1 MFNTNIENL
10 RNRKDHFEH
19 QEQGGKE
26 LLHLLVKPFISET
39 PHFDSI
45 RGVLEATAA
54 GRLTPAQAEKAI
66 EDVRMQQNLCTLAA
80 PVMLA
85 ADVLQNYCS
94 NLSKGC
100 EHCEQELKTLT
111 NKLNEAFAN
120 LEKALKVRC

>member
-1 MFNTNIENL
+1 MIQKT
-10 RNRKDHFEH
+10 
-19 QEQGGKE
+19 
-26 LLHLLVKPFISET
+26 LVDTEEAAHAILEYIASED
-39 PHFDSI
+39 FDK
-45 RGVLEATAA
+45 
-54 GRLTPAQAEKAI
+54 AEKAI

-120 LEKALKVRC
+120 LEKALKERC